1 MSNAVTG
8 QIRANLADVAKA
20 AGVSKATASRALS
33 SDNHPDVRPDTREK
47 IRQAA
52 LELGYRPSVVART
65 LRTGQFKAL
74 SVIIPDD
81 TWGWWEPTIRGAV
94 AGAAAEGYQLLVHP
108 VGGVDGGAA
117 AVLEGL
123 SDVPTDGVLLV
134 LPSDDL
140 AITKELDRLRIPAVF
155 IDDLSA
161 DVTAPTVSGANRAG
175 ARAATEHLL
184 AVGCRNVGLVAPT
197 DESWF
202 VKERIAGFHEA
213 LSSAG
218 VTANPELLFTAS
230 SDEFQTY
237 SAGLEKA
244 LKQGKP
250 NLDGLFVLMDHM
262 AAPVLRTLRAAGLS
276 VPEDVQIVG
285 FDDERAAR
293 LLDPQLSTMRQPLEA
308 IGKKAVS
315 LLLAAVRG
323 TPASPTRC
331 ELPIELVLRGS
342 TAH

>member
-1 MSNAVTG
+1 LSNTVSSPR
-8 QIRANLADVAKA
+8 RANLADVAKA

-33 SDNHPDVRPDTREK
+33 SDDHPDVKPGTRQR

-52 LELGYRPSVVART
+52 VDLGYRPSVVART

-108 VGGVDGGAA
+108 IGGADGGAA
-117 AVLEGL
+117 SVLEGL
-123 SDVPTDGVLLV
+123 NDVPTDGVLLV
-134 LPSDDL
+134 LPSDNT

-161 DVTAPTVSGANRAG
+161 NVTAPTVCGANRAG
-175 ARAATEHLL
+175 AMAATAHLL
-184 AVGCRNVGLVAPT
+184 SVGCRNVGLVIPT
-197 DESWF
+197 DTSWF
-202 VKERIAGFHEA
+202 VSERIAGFHDA

-218 VTANPELLFTAS
+218 VIANPELVFTAS

-237 SAGLEKA
+237 SAGLEQA
-244 LKQGKP
+244 LNQGTP
-250 NLDGLFVLMDHM
+250 NFDALFVVMDHM

-276 VPEDVQIVG
+276 IPKDVQIVG

-293 LLDPQLSTMRQPLEA
+293 LVDPQLSTMRQPLEA
-308 IGKKAVS
+308 IGEKAVG

-323 TPASPTRC
+323 TALTPIRY
-331 ELPIELVLRGS
+331 ELPTQLVIRGS
-342 TAH
+342 TRP